1 MNDKLLLVCLLL
13 ILLILLPGIN
23 QQVAAE
29 LKEFNTEY
37 IGELQG
43 LPFKVQVQRSLRK
56 LEKGTYQLA
65 SSARGMLITVSEVSE
80 FTMADGRVVP
90 MHYLYQRKGI
100 GKNKHESAYF
110 NWSDLTVES
119 KGSLLDIQPGT
130 LDKLLYQYQLREDV
144 RLFMSQ
150 QEALI
155 GSPNP
160 PSLVYQILDA
170 GRLKEYRFRVTGQEQ
185 LDTPLGDTTTVRV
198 ERVRADDKRQTSLWL
213 ATEHDYLL
221 VRLRHVG
228 KDKKWF
234 EINLSALGEGSSVE
248 D

>member
-1 MNDKLLLVCLLL
+1 MNYKL
-13 ILLILLPGIN
+13 ILACSLLMLLPSIN

-37 IGELQG
+37 IGKLQG
-43 LPFKVQVQRSLRK
+43 LPFKVRVQRSLRK

-65 SSARGMLITVSEVSE
+65 YSARGMFITVSEVSE
-80 FTMADGRVVP
+80 FTIADGRVVP
-90 MHYLYQRKGI
+90 MHYLYQRKGV
-100 GKNKHESAYF
+100 GKNKHESVHF
-110 NWSDLTVES
+110 NWSDLTVKT

-144 RLFMSQ
+144 RLFMSKQ
-150 QEALI
+150 AALI
-155 GSPNP
+155 ESPNP
-160 PSLVYQILDA
+160 PSLVYQIIDA
-170 GRLKEYRFRVTGQEQ
+170 GRLKEYRFRVAGQEQ
-185 LDTPLGDTTTVRV
+185 LDTPLGDTSTVRV
-198 ERVRADDKRQTSLWL
+198 ERVRTDNKRQTSLWL

-228 KDKKWF
+228 KDKKPF
-234 EINLSALGEGSSVE
+234 EINLSALGDASAWE